1 MSCPCPGGKVTGLT
15 IRSVMMRVTR
25 ASDGGAQASDTAAAA
40 PIRADVRKSLFIPF
54 SLVHFALRTSSSPRS
69 TSIASALAG
78 RRDGDAE
85 RVAANVFRVL
95 GKHPALA
102 NQFHQPPIHLA
113 DVVALVLVERA
124 QRFFVE
130 VELAPRDR
138 AYEDIS
144 GRVGNA
150 VPGHRNV
157 DVGMAHTALDV
168 AVFVQREARAV
179 VGRVVVE
186 FEGCGARRN
195 GPLVGP

>member
-15 IRSVMMRVTR
+15 VRSTMMRVTR
-25 ASDGGAQASDTAAAA
+25 ASDGGAQASDTAAAMLNK
-40 PIRADVRKSLFIPF
+40 ADLLKSWFMSF
-54 SLVHFALRTSSSPRS
+54 SLLHFAFRTSSSPSS
-69 TSIASALAG
+69 TSIASALAR

-85 RVAANVFRVL
+85 RIAANVFRVF

-130 VELAPRDR
+130 VELGPRDR

-150 VPGHRNV
+150 VPGHWNV
-157 DVGMAHTALDV
+157 DVGIAHTALDV
-168 AVFVQREARAV
+168 AAFVEREARAV
-179 VGRVVVE
+179 VGRVVAVRTLE
-186 FEGCGARRN
+186 RSAAH
-195 GPLVGP
+195 